1 MPQPLN
7 LATREVSRIALLGD
21 DYRNVSFELLL
32 GEGDSVAAGAAVMRD
47 ARRPAIRFC
56 AARGGRIVK
65 IERGA
70 RRRLVSVQ
78 IEVDDDAGVLALKP
92 PQTPERASLREF
104 LLSSGCW
111 ASLRTRPF
119 GNLPHPDADPAAIF
133 VNALDTEPGAPEADP
148 ILDACADEFDRALQ
162 ALAQISDA
170 PVYVCH
176 APGRQFA
183 AAPAPQIRYVAFD
196 GGVTA
201 GLAGVHINRLCPI
214 GFGGGEVWQL
224 GYQDAI
230 AIGHALLHG
239 NIWPHRVVALG
250 GDAIKQPATLL
261 VPPGASID
269 ELLRDQVAE
278 APLRLLAGSE
288 LFGRPVA
295 RTSFLA
301 AGQRQLS
308 VLEDRSGD
316 SGTDQREA
324 GVIIPGDRLEAL
336 APPGIYPVPLM
347 RALQLGDAERA
358 RQLGA
363 LELLEEDLA
372 PLSRACL
379 SGNDYSALLR
389 GVLDQLEGGA

>member
-1 MPQPLN
+1 MPNSPD
-7 LATREVSRIALLGD
+7 LATREVSRIALLGE

-32 GEGDSVAAGAAVMRD
+32 QEDQSVAAGAAVMRD
-47 ARRPAIRFC
+47 ARRPGIRFC
-56 AARGGRIVK
+56 APRGGRIAR
-65 IERGA
+65 IERGT

-78 IEVDDDAGVLALKP
+78 IEVDENAEVVTLEP
-92 PQTPERASLREF
+92 PPTMEPASLREF

-119 GNLPHPDADPAAIF
+119 GNLPHPEADPAAIF
-133 VNALDTEPGAPEADP
+133 VAALDTAPGAPEVQP
-148 ILDACADEFDRALQ
+148 ILETFADEFEAALG
-162 ALAQISDA
+162 ALAQISEA
-170 PVYVCH
+170 PVFVCH
-176 APGRQFA
+176 APGQGFA
-183 AAPAPQIRYVAFD
+183 AAPAAKVRYVAFD
-196 GGVTA
+196 GGVNA

-230 AIGHALLHG
+230 AMGYALLHG
-239 NIWPHRVVALG
+239 KTWPHRILALG
-250 GDAIKQPATLL
+250 GSAIERPATLL
-261 VPPGASID
+261 VPPGASIA
-269 ELLRDQVAE
+269 ELLRDEVGD
-278 APLRLLAGSE
+278 APLRVLSGSG

-308 VLEDRSGD
+308 VVEDCGEESGAEA
-316 SGTDQREA
+316 REPGA
-324 GVIIPGDRLEAL
+324 IIPSDRLEAA

-363 LELLEEDLA
+363 LELLEEDLV
-372 PLSRACL
+372 PLTRACV